1 MTTAPPE
8 VGPAPAPTPGQ
19 EVDLAITGM
28 TCASCSA
35 RVERMLNRLDGVA
48 ATVNLATEQAH
59 VRFAAPLTVGDLVTT
74 VEKTG
79 YGASVIEPE
88 PPEAGGVRATR
99 PTDERGLRPRLLVAA
114 VLTVPLVVIAMGVE
128 HWTAGRWLQLVLAT
142 PVALWCAWP
151 FHRAAAVTARHG
163 ASTMDTL
170 VSIGVLAAYG
180 WSLVALVAGG
190 EHGHLYF
197 ETAAVVTTFLLLG
210 RVLEARAK
218 ASGRDALES
227 LADLRPQ
234 TATLL
239 RPDLAGGPGVET
251 VVPAAALRVGDR
263 FVVRPGERVATDGV
277 VVDGASA
284 LDRSMVTGESVPVDV
299 GVGDQVT
306 GGTVNA
312 HGRLVVRATSV
323 GAQTV
328 LAQLTALV
336 EAAQTGKAPIQRLAD
351 RVSAV
356 FVPVVLLLAAATF
369 VGWLATGHDVA
380 TALKVAITVLVIA
393 CPCALGLA
401 TPTALLA
408 GTGRGAR
415 MGVLIKGP
423 EVLENTR
430 RVGTVVLDKTGTV
443 TAGDL
448 AVAAVVTAGRLDGS
462 AALRAAAAVE
472 AGSEHPIARAIVAAA
487 AREGVDVPAATD
499 FLALPGNGARATIK
513 GTEVTVGR
521 ADLFDTIPTEL
532 TRLRA
537 REGSTVYVGWD
548 ATARA
553 AFTVTDTV
561 RPTSSAAIERLAALG
576 LTAYLLTGDE
586 ERTAHAV
593 ADRVGIPRERV
604 YAGVRPDGKHAVV
617 TALQQAGRTVAV
629 VGDGVNDAPAL
640 AAADLGI
647 AMGSGTAVAA
657 DSADIVLMRAD
668 LGAAADAV
676 ALSRKTLRVIKQN
689 LAWAFGYNLLA
700 LPVAMLG
707 LLNPMIAGAAMAF
720 SSVFVVTNSLRLR
733 TMPLSDGA

>member
-1 MTTAPPE
+1 M
-8 VGPAPAPTPGQ
+8 PG
-19 EVDLAITGM
+19 
-28 TCASCSA
+28 
-35 RVERMLNRLDGVA
+35 
-48 ATVNLATEQAH
+48 
-59 VRFAAPLTVGDLVTT
+59 
-74 VEKTG
+74 
-79 YGASVIEPE
+79 
-88 PPEAGGVRATR
+88 
-99 PTDERGLRPRLLVAA
+99 
-114 VLTVPLVVIAMGVE
+114 
-128 HWTAGRWLQLVLAT
+128 
-142 PVALWCAWP
+142 
-151 FHRAAAVTARHG
+151 
-163 ASTMDTL
+163 
-170 VSIGVLAAYG
+170 
-180 WSLVALVAGG
+180 
-190 EHGHLYF
+190 
-197 ETAAVVTTFLLLG
+197 
-210 RVLEARAK
+210 
-218 ASGRDALES
+218 
-227 LADLRPQ
+227 
-234 TATLL
+234 
-239 RPDLAGGPGVET
+239 
-251 VVPAAALRVGDR
+251 GDR
-263 FVVRPGERVATDGV
+263 G
-277 VVDGASA
+277 
-284 LDRSMVTGESVPVDV
+284 
-299 GVGDQVT
+299 
-306 GGTVNA
+306 
-312 HGRLVVRATSV
+312 
-323 GAQTV
+323 
-328 LAQLTALV
+328 
-336 EAAQTGKAPIQRLAD
+336 
-351 RVSAV
+351 
-356 FVPVVLLLAAATF
+356 
-369 VGWLATGHDVA
+369 
-380 TALKVAITVLVIA
+380 
-393 CPCALGLA
+393 
-401 TPTALLA
+401 
-408 GTGRGAR
+408 GAR

-430 RVGTVVLDKTGTV
+430 RVDTVVLDKTGTV

-499 FLALPGNGARATIK
+499 FLALPGNGARATMK

-604 YAGVRPDGKHAVV
+604 YAGIRPDGKHAVV

-733 TMPLSDGA
+733 TTPLSDGA

>member
-234 TATLL
+234 TAALL

-430 RVGTVVLDKTGTV
+430 RVDTVVLDKTGTV

-499 FLALPGNGARATIK
+499 FLALPGNGAHATIK